1 MTKIRRRGFSMLF
14 NSEGVRFKS
23 RLWHRIFQLKLFVFL
38 LRHFCQAPNSAS
50 NQTTIASLFP
60 VRYSPSCLH
69 TTLNAYC
76 ASGTVVKQSIAR
88 ILLHATA
95 VHLASIARRLPW
107 LPGWQVLC
115 ALRAKAED
123 SAVDRVCSPR
133 YGWGWRNSWASS
145 ILTPRSRGISEKL
158 SGPRVLRKFPE
169 FYGTR
174 RFITTV
180 TRAGQLSLSWA
191 RSI

>member
-1 MTKIRRRGFSMLF
+1 VTKIRRRGVSMLS

-23 RLWHRIFQLKLFVFL
+23 RIWHRVLQLKLFVFL

-50 NQTTIASLFP
+50 NQTMIASLFP

-76 ASGTVVKQSIAR
+76 ASGAVVKQSIAR

-95 VHLASIARRLPW
+95 VHLAWIARQLPW

-123 SAVDRVCSPR
+123 SAENRVFCEI
-133 YGWGWRNSWASS
+133 GWGWRNSWASS
-145 ILTPRSRGISEKL
+145 ILNPWSRGLSENL